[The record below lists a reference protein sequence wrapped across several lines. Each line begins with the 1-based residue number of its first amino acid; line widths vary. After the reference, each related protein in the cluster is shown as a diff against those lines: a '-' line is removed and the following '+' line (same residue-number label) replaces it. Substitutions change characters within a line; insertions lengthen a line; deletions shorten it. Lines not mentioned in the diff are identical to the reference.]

1 MKLSNNFIGAL
12 IFTALAITV
21 FVFMAIRPAVEGN
34 AMIFG
39 MLVNVDKTTEA
50 AAPAS
55 TVTTEIKT
63 EEVLEPAKTEE
74 MDSPSEPAASTE
86 APIISPPSTTESM
99 PPATEAQTAETVTEP
114 TSVMPT
120 TPVAP
125 VTPAN

>member
-12 IFTALAITV
+12 IFTAFAITV
-21 FVFMAIRPAVEGN
+21 FVFMAMRPAVEGN

-39 MLVNVDKTTEA
+39 MPMNIDKTNETA
-50 AAPAS
+50 VPPA
-55 TVTTEIKT
+55 TVTTEMKT
-63 EEVLEPAKTEE
+63 EDVLEPAKTEE

-86 APIISPPSTTESM
+86 APIISSPSTTENM
-99 PPATEAQTAETVTEP
+99 PTASEAPTVETVTEP
-114 TSVMPT
+114 TSVMPS